1 MNFGSHLTTWIVG
14 EKCLTFFVIRQTGI
28 GKGGGLNELKVQ
40 NKAGNYVAST
50 IGSGS
55 FIQALPR
62 VTPPSS
68 ASWHGVS
75 LVYQI
80 GVETYPIVSFLY
92 TFYHVKYSAQT
103 PLVKAF
109 GRFTLVRFMS
119 EWRSMNRANG
129 YTNGYWCM
137 LYRNITEFRYFVLCL
152 YELISYNFSHL
163 FFSNMQT
170 SAGQGLNSAQ
180 YFYQVPSQYTRKSL
194 RAIRKIK

>member
-1 MNFGSHLTTWIVG
+1 M
-14 EKCLTFFVIRQTGI
+14 IRQTGI

-119 EWRSMNRANG
+119 E
-129 YTNGYWCM
+129 
-137 LYRNITEFRYFVLCL
+137 
-152 YELISYNFSHL
+152 
-163 FFSNMQT
+163 
-170 SAGQGLNSAQ
+170 
-180 YFYQVPSQYTRKSL
+180 
-194 RAIRKIK
+194 